1 MRGADRKKPG
11 QGRQDGAAVDVDPI
25 QQMHMLIRGREEGLS
40 AEPGSSRPDHC
51 WECKL
56 PREINPRED

>member
-1 MRGADRKKPG
+1 MRGADRRKPG
-11 QGRQDGAAVDVDPI
+11 QGRQDGTVVNVDPI
-25 QQMHMLIRGREEGLS
+25 QQMHPLIRGREEGPS

>member
-11 QGRQDGAAVDVDPI
+11 QGRQDGAVVDVDPI

-40 AEPGSSRPDHC
+40 AEPGSSRPDIKRHQC
-51 WECKL
+51 
-56 PREINPRED
+56 